1 MPKLLVCNSCGHAH
15 FPTTEQEVL
24 CQAQSFKTYF
34 DSLSS
39 EQQQNFYRTNEY
51 DVAQAVANQKQCF
64 RCGNSNINFH
74 KETSED
80 NIPAGVTIQGIISPF
95 IIEEDE

>member
-24 CQAQSFKTYF
+24 FQAQSFKVYF

-39 EQQQNFYRTNEY
+39 EEQQNFYRTNEY
-51 DVAQAVANQKQCF
+51 DVTQALAKQKQCF
-64 RCGNSNINFH
+64 RCGNSNTNFH

-80 NIPAGVTIQGIISPF
+80 KIPMGVTIQGIISPF
-95 IIEEDE
+95 IIEED

>member
-15 FPTTEQEVL
+15 FPTTEQDVL
-24 CQAQSFKTYF
+24 FQAQSFKAYF

-39 EQQQNFYRTNEY
+39 ERQQNFYRTNEY
-51 DVAQAVANQKQCF
+51 DVTQAVANQKQCF

-80 NIPAGVTIQGIISPF
+80 KIPVGVTIQGIISPF